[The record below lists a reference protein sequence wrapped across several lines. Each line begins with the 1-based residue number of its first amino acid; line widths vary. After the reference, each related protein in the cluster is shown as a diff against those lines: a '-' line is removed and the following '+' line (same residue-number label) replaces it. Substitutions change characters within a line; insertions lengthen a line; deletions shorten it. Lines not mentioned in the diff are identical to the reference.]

1 MTESLLSRA
10 TISPR
15 IVSGTDFVAAE
26 KNSPHPKKRAEF
38 VILPKSWATAIHDP
52 KLSIMYSILDQHC
65 RRQGRKAWR
74 EARGLERR
82 ESDPIT
88 LTDKAARGMAHHVG

>member
-10 TISPR
+10 TINPR

-74 EARGLERR
+74 LLCAGASRQRSNLNLNKRPSANG
-82 ESDPIT
+82 
-88 LTDKAARGMAHHVG
+88 